1 MQQPSDAELIE
12 QLRGGDPSAMGE
24 LLSRHQGRLYNIA
37 LRMVSNRDDA
47 AEVTQDAI
55 VKIIQHLDGY
65 RSEAQVTTWMTRIV
79 MNQAI
84 TRLRRRKLRDH
95 ASLDSTRAAGG
106 EDNALSLG
114 QFLENEQEPRPDQR
128 VEQEEMIEQMLAA
141 IDRLDTDYRA
151 VLVLRDLEELDY
163 QTIAQTLELKV
174 GTVKSRLFRARLA
187 LRQEMQKV
195 APAASRQA
203 EH

>member
-12 QLRGGDPSAMGE
+12 RLRGGDPSAMGE
-24 LLSRHQGRLYNIA
+24 LLSRHQQRLYNIA

-95 ASLDSTRAAGG
+95 ASLDSTRSAGG
-106 EDNALSLG
+106 EDQGLSLG
-114 QFLENEQEPRPDQR
+114 QFLENAQEPRPDQR
-128 VEQEEMIEQMLAA
+128 VEQEEMIEQMLSA

-187 LRQEMQKV
+187 LRQEMQKI